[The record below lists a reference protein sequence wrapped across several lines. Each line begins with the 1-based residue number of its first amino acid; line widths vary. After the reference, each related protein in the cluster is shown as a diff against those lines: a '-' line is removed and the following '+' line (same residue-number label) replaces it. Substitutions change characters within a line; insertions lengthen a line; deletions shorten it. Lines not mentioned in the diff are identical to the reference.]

1 MINTFYIENTKFKV
15 NTEVLKTLEIK
26 SHPNNYK
33 VYFKKFKNNFT
44 DKDVVLVDK
53 NVQHLYNISHDKIII
68 VEATEINKS
77 IDTVLNICEK
87 LTKFNFDKGYTLN
100 VIGGGI
106 IQDIGAFTAKIYKR
120 GINWIFYP
128 TTLLSQC
135 DSCIGGKT
143 ALNFKEHK
151 NQLALFSAPKE
162 VIIDTN
168 FLKTLKKEDITSG
181 YGEIIKLF
189 LMGGEYYT
197 SKLNTFDID
206 TIIFH
211 ALSLKKAVVDYDEF
225 ELLERKSLNYG
236 HSFGHII
243 EPMTNYKIPHGEAVL
258 LGILIINKLFDN
270 LNQVSELIEK
280 WTTLDKIK
288 NINVEELVKRLK
300 TDKKVSNGI
309 ISFVTLPSLGKI
321 SFINQKIDNN
331 LINKVHEI
339 FTN

>member
-1 MINTFYIENTKFKV
+1 MNTFYIENTKFKV
-15 NTEVLKTLEIK
+15 NTKVSNTLEIK

-33 VYFKKFKNNFT
+33 VYFDIFKNNFT
-44 DKDVVLVDK
+44 DKDVVLIDK
-53 NVQHLYNISHDKIII
+53 NVHHLYNISHNKIII
-68 VEATEINKS
+68 IEATELNKS
-77 IDTVLNICEK
+77 IDTVLDVCEK
-87 LTKFNFDKGYTLN
+87 LTNFGFDKGYTLN

-143 ALNFKEHK
+143 ALNFRKHK
-151 NQLALFSAPKE
+151 NQLALFSAPQK

-197 SKLNTFDID
+197 SKLDEFDID
-206 TIIFH
+206 TAVFH
-211 ALSLKKAVVDYDEF
+211 ALTLKKAVVDYDEF
-225 ELLERKSLNYG
+225 EILERKSLNYG

-270 LNQVSELIEK
+270 LDYVSDLIEK
-280 WTTLDKIK
+280 WTSLDKIK
-288 NINVEELVKRLK
+288 NIDVEELVKRLK

-321 SFINQKIDNN
+321 SFMNQKIDNN

>member
-1 MINTFYIENTKFKV
+1 
-15 NTEVLKTLEIK
+15 
-26 SHPNNYK
+26 
-33 VYFKKFKNNFT
+33 
-44 DKDVVLVDK
+44 
-53 NVQHLYNISHDKIII
+53 
-68 VEATEINKS
+68 
-77 IDTVLNICEK
+77 
-87 LTKFNFDKGYTLN
+87 
-100 VIGGGI
+100 
-106 IQDIGAFTAKIYKR
+106 
-120 GINWIFYP
+120 
-128 TTLLSQC
+128 
-135 DSCIGGKT
+135 
-143 ALNFKEHK
+143 
-151 NQLALFSAPKE
+151 
-162 VIIDTN
+162 
-168 FLKTLKKEDITSG
+168 
-181 YGEIIKLF
+181 
-189 LMGGEYYT
+189 MGGEYYT